1 MKITTGFMP
10 FKGYKT
16 FYRIVGEKTD
26 KAPLI
31 LLHGGPGATHNYFEV
46 LDPLAELTHR
56 QIISYDQIGCG
67 ESYLEGH
74 PELWCKE
81 TWEAELKSLI
91 DYLHI
96 TEFHLLGQS
105 WGGMLAI
112 AYAIDMKPA
121 GLKSII
127 LSSTLSESQLW
138 GKEQHRLITYMSDE
152 DQRAIAEAERTGNFN
167 SPAYLRANDHFVARH
182 EFVIGPDTPECMSRK
197 KRFGNEAYLVAWG
210 PNEYNPTGTL
220 KDFNYTPRL
229 HEITC
234 PALVLSG
241 TDDLCTPYIAKTLYD
256 NIPNARWELFYGARH
271 MIFTEQT
278 EKYLKLLTE
287 WFSMPQP

>member
-1 MKITTGFMP
+1 
-10 FKGYKT
+10 
-16 FYRIVGEKTD
+16 
-26 KAPLI
+26 
-31 LLHGGPGATHNYFEV
+31 
-46 LDPLAELTHR
+46 
-56 QIISYDQIGCG
+56 
-67 ESYLEGH
+67 
-74 PELWCKE
+74 
-81 TWEAELKSLI
+81 
-91 DYLHI
+91 
-96 TEFHLLGQS
+96 
-105 WGGMLAI
+105 
-112 AYAIDMKPA
+112 
-121 GLKSII
+121 
-127 LSSTLSESQLW
+127 
-138 GKEQHRLITYMSDE
+138 MSDE

-256 NIPNARWELFYGARH
+256 NIPDARWELFYGARH

-287 WFSMPQP
+287 WFSMPRP